1 MLTRLLV
8 LSLTVFCLSCQ
19 SNKNSTQSNWEEV
32 RGSGD
37 MKIKNAALEALQAK
51 ITEQQKNG
59 SLKKT
64 NLFAHIKN
72 EYEANQYLI
81 KNYIDLM
88 LYYENKHKN
97 FWITNIEQMD
107 TSRASKD
114 RMIDTVQR
122 TNRIEQ
128 LLTDAIW
135 NTAQSHNPK

>member
-1 MLTRLLV
+1 
-8 LSLTVFCLSCQ
+8 
-19 SNKNSTQSNWEEV
+19 
-32 RGSGD
+32 
-37 MKIKNAALEALQAK
+37 MKIKNAALDALQAK